1 MHVSFAIPA
10 HNEQGLLPATLD
22 AVHDAARRLKLE
34 YDIVVAD
41 DASNDNTAQ
50 VARDHGARVVSIQAR
65 QIAAARNAAARAS
78 TGEVLIF
85 VDADTRVTPSA
96 VEEAID
102 AMHRGAAGGG
112 AMITF
117 DGPVPWWASVML
129 APLVIGFRLF
139 KYTGG
144 CFLFCTRRAFD
155 AAGGWDE
162 TLFASEE
169 IEMARRLK
177 KLGRFV
183 IVKSTVITSGRKLRT
198 YTGGEV
204 FRAFLRMGLSPRT
217 AVKSRDKLGLWYD
230 PRREDPLSSDA
241 PGRA

>member
-10 HNEQGLLPATLD
+10 HNEQGLLPGTLD
-22 AVHDAARRLKLE
+22 AIHDVARRLKLE

-41 DASNDNTAQ
+41 DASTDSTAR
-50 VARDHGARVVSIQAR
+50 VAREHGAEVVSIQAR
-65 QIAAARNAAARAS
+65 QIAAARNAAARAA

-85 VDADTRVTPSA
+85 VDADTRVTPGA
-96 VEEAID
+96 IEEAID

-117 DGPVPWWASVML
+117 DGPVPVWAKVL
-129 APLVIGFRLF
+129 LVPIVLGFRLF
-139 KYTGG
+139 RYTGG

-155 AAGGWDE
+155 ATGGWDE
-162 TLFASEE
+162 TLYASEE

-177 KLGRFV
+177 KQGRFV

-198 YTGGEV
+198 YTGGEM
-204 FRAFLRMGLSPRT
+204 FRAMLKMALAPRT
-217 AVKSRDKLGLWYD
+217 AVKSREKLGLWYD
-230 PRREDPLSSDA
+230 PRREDPLRQ
-241 PGRA
+241 GE